1 MLCQK
6 RIHMIND
13 IFALSNDVRYVAIY
27 RDGHLETKS
36 KEDTIGASSS
46 DSDRYEELL
55 VNPTLLTLA
64 TQRGNI
70 DCGGLDY
77 LIIRYGNFF
86 QFVLPTSWGHV
97 SVCIEQKADPVDL
110 GLKIKALFEDE
121 VRIKRK
127 HK

>member
-1 MLCQK
+1 
-6 RIHMIND
+6 MINK
-13 IFALSNDVRYVAIY
+13 IFSLSQNVRYVAIY
-27 RDGHLETKS
+27 RDGKLETMS
-36 KEDTIGASSS
+36 KEGITSASGSE
-46 DSDRYEELL
+46 SDRYEELL

-64 TQRGNI
+64 AQRGNI
-70 DCGGLDY
+70 DCGGLEY

-97 SVCIEQKADPVDL
+97 SVCIEQKADPVAL

-121 VRIKRK
+121 VGKKRN